1 MAYKTRI
8 ADDAVRYPGRMESKF
23 IGTCK
28 QCGETYHPGDRVNW
42 NPRVKG
48 TACHASCYAVY
59 GSPVGAQ
66 YQPTPR
72 SFIPKG
78 NTPVVPVVDVD
89 VPEVTPKAD
98 VPEVNVASKSGNT
111 LGEQLA
117 EAVAP
122 YLNDRLRGLVTT
134 QQVESIVQRLFDGM
148 IFKSVHTV
156 TVNDAKSNETKDM
169 GIQHFQFPTLLKAM
183 QARTADGYRLNIW
196 LVGPAGTGKTT
207 AAKKCA
213 EALGLDFYFTG
224 SIDTEYKLLGF
235 VDAQGRCIKT
245 AFRKA
250 YTEGGVFLFDEC
262 DSSLPPAL
270 LAFNAALANGEC
282 AFPDGVLDRHKDFVC
297 IAAANTWGLGATSD
311 YVGRLKA
318 DAAFL
323 DRFAQLEWAVDESLE
338 LATVGNDAWVKKV
351 QSWRRQAREKGIK
364 VVISPRA
371 SYFGAS
377 LLATG
382 MDEKQVV
389 AMTVRKALTED
400 QWNSINRGY

>member
-1 MAYKTRI
+1 MYKTRI
-8 ADDAVRYPGRMESKF
+8 PNDVVKYPGRTASKYN
-23 IGTCK
+23 GTCK
-28 QCGETYHPGDRVNW
+28 QCGEQYYYGDRVNW

-59 GSPVGAQ
+59 GSPVGDEYVA
-66 YQPTPR
+66 
-72 SFIPKG
+72 
-78 NTPVVPVVDVD
+78 TPVERKESPRVPAIPTRIPAVALEQG
-89 VPEVTPKAD
+89 EVKQG
-98 VPEVNVASKSGNT
+98 SST

-134 QQVESIVQRLFDGM
+134 EQVKTIVEGILEGKV
-148 IFKSVHTV
+148 FKSVTTV
-156 TVNDAKSNETKDM
+156 EYVDAQAIVRDC
-169 GIQHFQFPTLLKAM
+169 GVQHKTFAQLLKTM
-183 QARTADGYRLNIW
+183 QARTTDGFRLNVW

-213 EALGLDFYFTG
+213 EVLGLDFYFTG

-235 VDAQGRCIKT
+235 VDAQGRVINT

-282 AFPDGVLDRHKDFVC
+282 AFPDGVLNRHKDFVC
-297 IAAANTWGLGATSD
+297 IAAANTYGLGATND
-311 YVGRLKA
+311 YVGRIKL

-323 DRFAQLEWAVDESLE
+323 DRFVPIYWDVDEALE
-338 LATVGNDAWVKKV
+338 LATAGNESWVRTV
-351 QSWRRQAREKGIK
+351 QKYRRNAKTKGLK

-371 SYFGAS
+371 SYFGAA
-377 LLATG
+377 LLASG
-382 MDEKQVV
+382 MDIETVKE
-389 AMTVRKALTED
+389 MTVKKSMTSE
-400 QWNSINRGY
+400 QWNAVSY